1 MNLKEFM
8 EANEVG
14 EALRIWAYNIKNNPD
29 NKLFEPLQQN
39 NPLIL
44 RIQLIR
50 RKQLRITA
58 TKTYEREL
66 ENVLTDMKMLEAE
79 NTGLQ
84 KDVNEYEKR
93 VKKLTEDLT
102 KQNEQLKLYEVQVKM
117 QQKKQTKPKEEQ
129 PLEDTNS

>member
-1 MNLKEFM
+1 M